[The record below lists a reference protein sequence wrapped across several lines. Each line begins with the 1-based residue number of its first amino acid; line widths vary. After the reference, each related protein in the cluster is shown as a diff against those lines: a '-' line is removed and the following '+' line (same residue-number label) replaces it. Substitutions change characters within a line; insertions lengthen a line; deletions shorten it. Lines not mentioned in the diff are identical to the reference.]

1 MVNKAY
7 SEQRKGCAGYAFYF
21 TLLLLDRMDIYV
33 MMNAYYILKFRR
45 VEMSPNRKILI
56 VEDDQDISRVIKDY
70 LVLNGYEVCAVYS
83 GIEALQAIEVENPKF
98 IILDIMLP
106 DIDGIELC
114 RQIRANN
121 PVPILILSARGSDTD
136 KVLGLGF
143 GADDYMTKPFSLR
156 ELLARVRSN
165 LRRIE
170 MLGTQQMQQSDEH
183 ILHIGKI
190 RIDKKSYQVTRE
202 GTEISLSAKE
212 LELLFFLSKHKN
224 QVFTKSQL
232 LDAVWGYAAY
242 GDENTITVYIRRLR
256 EKLEVNPSKP
266 EYIRTVWGVGYK
278 LSSNE

>member
-1 MVNKAY
+1 
-7 SEQRKGCAGYAFYF
+7 
-21 TLLLLDRMDIYV
+21 
-33 MMNAYYILKFRR
+33 
-45 VEMSPNRKILI
+45 MSPNRKILI
-56 VEDDQDISRVIKDY
+56 VEDDQDISRVIRDY
-70 LVLNGYEVCAVYS
+70 LVLNSYEVCAVYS
-83 GIEALQAIEVENPKF
+83 GSEALQAIEVENPEF

-114 RQIRANN
+114 RQIRENN
-121 PVPILILSARGSDTD
+121 SVPILILSARGSDTD

-156 ELLARVRSN
+156 ELLARIGSN
-165 LRRIE
+165 LRRVE
-170 MLGTQQMQQSDEH
+170 MLGTQQMLQSNDH

-190 RIDKKSYQVTRE
+190 RIDKKAYQVTKE

-256 EKLEVNPSKP
+256 EKLEANPSKP

-278 LSSNE
+278 LSTNE